1 MVEPDFELKPAE
13 GAEGAAEGHLAMR
26 FEMAV
31 QEVPVLL
38 IRRLEIGRFF

>member
-1 MVEPDFELKPAE
+1 MVEPDFELEPAE
-13 GAEGAAEGHLAMR
+13 GPEGAAEGHLAMH
-26 FEMAV
+26 FEMAA

>member
-13 GAEGAAEGHLAMR
+13 GAAEGHLAMH